1 MLSSKVLQLQD
12 LFTQM
17 PLFLTKKINKVSTYA
32 VWNITETAAELAL
45 LAGSLAPHKNDK
57 KKCEWLA
64 TRLLVIH
71 LASQFEIPYAGIAKT
86 TTGKPF
92 LVGHSANISI
102 THSFPMAAAMIHLD
116 APCGIDIESPRN
128 QLIKIQSKILHLS
141 EYQHKDNALNL
152 CKIWIAKEVLIKI
165 CGQTKLS
172 FKNELKV
179 EFIDDHQA
187 LGHIMSTEISEHHL
201 MGITPILNYLL
212 AYSL

>member
-1 MLSSKVLQLQD
+1 MLPSKVLQLHD

-32 VWNITETAAELAL
+32 VWNITETATELAL
-45 LAGSLAPHKNDK
+45 LAGSSALHKNDK

-141 EYQHKDNALNL
+141 EYQHKDNVLNL

-165 CGQTKLS
+165 YGQTKLS

-187 LGHIMSTEISEHHL
+187 LGHIISTEINEHHL

>member
-1 MLSSKVLQLQD
+1 MLSSKVLQLHD

-64 TRLLVIH
+64 TRLLVTH

-86 TTGKPF
+86 RDGKPF

-141 EYQHKDNALNL
+141 EYQHKDNVLNL

-187 LGHIMSTEISEHHL
+187 LGHIISTEINEHHL

>member
-1 MLSSKVLQLQD
+1 
-12 LFTQM
+12 M